1 MSYYDECTTLLDL
14 YEQQK
19 LPTGEILKRT
29 IDIVKLKNYNPDFMH
44 DLNDALLDY
53 GYPFQY
59 DVHLDKKEFNC
70 LFQKTQT
77 KNTFLCILFKKEQTM
92 LVFLIKSGDIIKKML
107 FFYVKGVGVLYL
119 TGDKIAKDKLIQI
132 AQKCKL
138 PLWPDKDNPFLQQAD
153 YRQMPNAVCVLTE
166 DFTDTRL
173 QMLFQMKI
181 MALIDANASQKS
193 ILDFIQRHQTHTFTD
208 GLGFLLTGPVIYRFD
223 VAQIFAS
230 ALKERFHFSDYRFDS
245 IHLALHEALVN
256 GLIHGN
262 LHLTSRM
269 RQSAQTYQSYS
280 DLLRKRL
287 NTPAFARKA
296 IDISAEWSDLK
307 MKIIIRD
314 EGMGYSLSEI
324 LKHPP
329 SIESKTG
336 RGLRIIASAADSC
349 TIDNYGREIALSF
362 LKENKTSPD
371 TVSPV
376 AAVEHQVA
384 STYKENL
391 SGCKVL
397 IIEDD
402 ASNQAL
408 IAGLLA
414 QLGIVQID
422 IAKDG
427 IEGLN
432 NVLSFEPDLIILD
445 ITMPKLDG
453 FEVLWRLKS
462 VESTR
467 SIPVLIQTASDTREA
482 RDKTFKA
489 GASDF
494 ITKPVNPLEF
504 FARVR
509 THLENRLLVKRLQL
523 RLKQIQTELTT
534 AQNMQISLLP
544 CPATLQDIRSRY
556 HLNMVPYFEPSDRLG
571 GDFWQ
576 TIPLSHHRIGIYL
589 CDFSGHGL
597 ATALN
602 TFRLHTLIYQM
613 RITINKPSDFLDEI
627 NKQLCALLQRGQFA
641 TFFFGIFDTEKQI
654 LTYAGAGSPSP
665 FIWNGRRIV
674 SLSTKG
680 LPLGISETAVY
691 ENHTVSFKPGYKL
704 FLYSDALTESP
715 NVKGERL
722 GKKGL
727 LPFVKEAFVSPDIKE
742 GMRFITEQFFAFAP
756 PPLQDDISAVL
767 IESLSHTERNN
778 S

>member
-1 MSYYDECTTLLDL
+1 M
-14 YEQQK
+14 
-19 LPTGEILKRT
+19 
-29 IDIVKLKNYNPDFMH
+29 
-44 DLNDALLDY
+44 
-53 GYPFQY
+53 
-59 DVHLDKKEFNC
+59 
-70 LFQKTQT
+70 
-77 KNTFLCILFKKEQTM
+77 
-92 LVFLIKSGDIIKKML
+92 
-107 FFYVKGVGVLYL
+107 LYL
-119 TGDKIAKDKLIQI
+119 TGDKISKEKLLQI
-132 AQKCKL
+132 AKKCKL
-138 PLWPDKDNPFLQQAD
+138 PVWPSVNTPFLHQAD
-153 YRQMPNAVCVLTE
+153 YREMPPAICVLTE
-166 DFTDTRL
+166 DFTDTSL
-173 QMLFQMKI
+173 QTLFQMKI

-193 ILDFIQRHQTHTFTD
+193 IVDFIKRHRQHSFTD
-208 GLGFLLTGPVIYRFD
+208 GLGFLLTGPIIYRFD

-230 ALKERFHFSDYRFDS
+230 ALKERFPFSDYRFDS

-262 LHLTSRM
+262 LHLTSGL
-269 RQSAQTYQSYS
+269 RQSAKSYLS
-280 DLLRKRL
+280 YGELLRKRL
-287 NTPAFARKA
+287 STPAFARKA
-296 IDISAEWSDLK
+296 IDISAEWSDVK
-307 MKIIIRD
+307 MKIVIRD

-329 SIESKTG
+329 TVQSKTG

-362 LKENKTSPD
+362 LKENKTYPD

-376 AAVEHQVA
+376 TAVEHQVA
-384 STYKENL
+384 SAYKENL
-391 SGCKVL
+391 STCKVL

-414 QLGIVQID
+414 QLGIVQIE

-432 NVLSFEPDLIILD
+432 KVLSFEPDLIILD

-467 SIPVLIQTASDTREA
+467 TIPVLIQTASDTREA

-509 THLENRLLVKRLQL
+509 THLENRLLVKRLQM

-534 AQNMQISLLP
+534 AQNMQMGLLP
-544 CPATLQDIRSRY
+544 CSATIQDIHNRY
-556 HLNMVPYFEPSDRLG
+556 RLNIAPYFEPSDKLG

-576 TIPLSHHRIGIYL
+576 TVPLSHNRIGIYL

-602 TFRLHTLIYQM
+602 TFRLHTLIFQM
-613 RITINKPSDFLDEI
+613 HVQIEKPSDFLKEL
-627 NKQLCALLQRGQFA
+627 NHQLCALLQRGQFA
-641 TFFFGIFDTEKQI
+641 TFFFGIFDSERQT
-654 LTYAGAGSPSP
+654 LTYAGAASPSP
-665 FIWNGRRIV
+665 FVWNGKRIV

-680 LPLGISETAVY
+680 LPLGISDQAEY
-691 ENHTVSFKPGYKL
+691 ENHSITFKPGYRL
-704 FLYSDALTESP
+704 FLYSDALIEAS
-715 NVKGERL
+715 NSKGERL

-727 LPFVKEAFVSPDIKE
+727 LPLVKDAFNAPDIKE
-742 GMRFITEQFFAFAP
+742 GMRTLTEQFFTFAP
-756 PPLQDDISAVL
+756 PPPQDDVTAVL
-767 IESLSHTERNN
+767 IESLPHC
-778 S
+778 